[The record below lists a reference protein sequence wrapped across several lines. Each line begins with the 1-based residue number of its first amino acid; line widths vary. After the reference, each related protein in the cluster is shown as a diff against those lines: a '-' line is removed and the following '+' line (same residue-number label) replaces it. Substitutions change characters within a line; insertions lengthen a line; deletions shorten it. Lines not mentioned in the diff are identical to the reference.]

1 MRESVE
7 CKQEGYMR
15 EGDPR
20 KIFNICAEISR
31 KTHGLVNL
39 NVDWKNI

>member
-1 MRESVE
+1 MRDSIE

-20 KIFNICAEISR
+20 KMFNICAEISR
-31 KTHGLVNL
+31 KTHRV
-39 NVDWKNI
+39 V